1 MPQSKRETTAPP
13 IAHRQIV
20 GKTSALAEAVEMQ
33 TPINCVNVRG
43 MTTRHSWAHLVL
55 AAVPCL
61 FSAGCDG
68 GEEGD
73 AAAADTGHDDH
84 EDHGDEDGHDHNEA
98 EVITRV
104 ELSFTPDGG
113 GDAIVAAFS
122 DPDGDGGMSGTSDP
136 IVLAANTTYAVAVT
150 FANEL
155 EDPAEDLTG
164 EIEEE
169 AEEHQIFFAGDAVG
183 GLLTH
188 TYADMESAY
197 GGNSV
202 GDDLPVGLSNTIV
215 AADAGTGSL
224 TVQLQ
229 HLPEVNGE
237 AVKVAGLADMFPS
250 LPGETDASVSFD
262 VTVE

>member
-1 MPQSKRETTAPP
+1 
-13 IAHRQIV
+13 
-20 GKTSALAEAVEMQ
+20 
-33 TPINCVNVRG
+33 
-43 MTTRHSWAHLVL
+43 MTTRHSWVHVAL
-55 AAVPCL
+55 AAPLCL
-61 FSAGCDG
+61 FSVACDND
-68 GEEGD
+68 EEDGD
-73 AAAADTGHDDH
+73 SAADTGHDDH
-84 EDHGDEDGHDHNEA
+84 DDHGTDDDHGHDEDHGDETGHDHNEA

-104 ELSFTPDGG
+104 ELTFTPDGG

-136 IVLAANTTYAVAVT
+136 IALAANTTYSVTVT

-155 EDPAEDLTG
+155 EDPAEDITG

-169 AEEHQIFFAGDAVG
+169 AEEHQVFFAGDAVG

-188 TYADMESAY
+188 TYADMESTY

-202 GDDLPVGLSNTIV
+202 GDDLPVGLSNTIA

-224 TVQLQ
+224 MVQLQ
-229 HLPEVNGE
+229 HLPEVNGDP
-237 AVKVAGLADMFPS
+237 VKVAGLADMFPS
-250 LPGETDASVSFD
+250 LPGEPDASVSFD